1 MSGMNDD
8 AEIDFGV
15 DFDLDEQEPPRVEPP
30 RVEQQEVDEE
40 VAKLSDALYGPSG
53 TGQAYGNIY
62 TRNVPMEDLS
72 NARRKDIIAKGKRS
86 RNDYVSDD
94 YDAAHL
100 HPYHEAWRDAEDVL
114 TEQKMQEPQTK
125 KRKRGG
131 GKGRKTNTKTKS
143 KKSKKHRKNK
153 SRKSR
158 RVSHKK

>member
-1 MSGMNDD
+1 MSGINDD

-30 RVEQQEVDEE
+30 RVEQQEADKK
-40 VAKLSDALYGPSG
+40 VAKLSDAIYGLSE
-53 TGQAYGNIY
+53 TGQEHGNIY
-62 TRNVPMEDLS
+62 TRNVPIEDLS

-86 RNDYVSDD
+86 RADYVG
-94 YDAAHL
+94 DAEL
-100 HPYHEAWRDAEDVL
+100 STFNNAWRDAADVL
-114 TEQKMQEPQTK
+114 NEQKMQETQTK

-131 GKGRKTNTKTKS
+131 GRARKTNTKTKS
-143 KKSKKHRKNK
+143 KKQRKNK